1 MTATVS
7 LRTAR
12 KKFDSAYSDPAHW
25 TRMSI
30 LIMVRMGKFSCDRLI
45 REIDERAARPICGS
59 YPPAKCA

>member
-45 REIDERAARPICGS
+45 REYARDSWNLESLREGD
-59 YPPAKCA
+59 